1 MFVLGKER
9 AGQDGEIQKRKRRMK
24 VDIKIWK
31 LDRMKLY
38 GQVKRIKGYRK

>member
-1 MFVLGKER
+1 MGKER